1 MLLESKNISSEASQF
16 IKNMVNESFLLPVTT
31 KACHI
36 NHSSKVVFNHLN
48 VEDCGEG
55 SLRCF
60 ELSFTNGRAKQM
72 RNNPPSLFPPG
83 ENKAWQNVFSTTS
96 PRRRLFLHCAFR
108 QTYPYFFTRGI
119 EGNCKRFRYLYTN
132 QDYQTCRTRHRE
144 KQILWLDDN
153 LRLSCRSKPIRL
165 NSFFEEREPKWICKP

>member
-83 ENKAWQNVFSTTS
+83 ENKAWAIVDMLDKMYLVLRVLEEDSSYIVHFDKLI
-96 PRRRLFLHCAFR
+96 PIFLHGELREIAKDF
-108 QTYPYFFTRGI
+108 GI
-119 EGNCKRFRYLYTN
+119 YTLIKTIKLVEP
-132 QDYQTCRTRHRE
+132 DIE
-144 KQILWLDDN
+144 KN
-153 LRLSCRSKPIRL
+153 KYYG
-165 NSFFEEREPKWICKP
+165 